1 MLYFFAFS
9 LIHIFNTKEIKHA
22 FTVAKIPISVPTQN
36 VKDYGHSAESD
47 PRTLQRRGTLYGNN

>member
-9 LIHIFNTKEIKHA
+9 LMHILNTKEIKHA
-22 FTVAKIPISVPTQN
+22 FAVVKIRICLPTQN

-47 PRTLQRRGTLYGNN
+47 PGTLQRKDTLYGSN